1 MVADC
6 RASLSTDVHGRARG
20 RPTWSQVLSMDDPRL
35 PIGGAEISATPPTMA
50 RDQAVIGWLA
60 TRPALPDL
68 TRDLL
73 IDVLI
78 FWESLAPLPA
88 VTAVPGTGADV
99 GEVLRSVARRLSA
112 HPFHPDDHQTQMVLA
127 DLHCLLGLAWYSLL
141 DPLSAR
147 AGRCRWEQHR
157 DGVVQ
162 LRVLE
167 TDTAVDLALAD
178 LRRERGD

>member
-1 MVADC
+1 
-6 RASLSTDVHGRARG
+6 
-20 RPTWSQVLSMDDPRL
+20 MDDPTL
-35 PIGGAEISATPPTMA
+35 PLGSAATPARPPTMA
-50 RDQAVIGWLA
+50 RDQAVIAWLA
-60 TRPALPDL
+60 TRPPLPHL

-78 FWESLAPLPA
+78 FWESLAPLPT
-88 VTAVPGTGADV
+88 VTAEPDAGTDV
-99 GEVLRSVARRLSA
+99 GEILRSVARRLSA

-127 DLHCLLGLAWYSLL
+127 DLQCLLGLAWCSLL
-141 DPLSAR
+141 DPDGAR

-178 LRRERGD
+178 WRRKRGE

>member
-1 MVADC
+1 MV
-6 RASLSTDVHGRARG
+6 
-20 RPTWSQVLSMDDPRL
+20 DPRL
-35 PIGGAEISATPPTMA
+35 PIGGAAAPATPPTMA

-78 FWESLAPLPA
+78 CWESLAPLPA
-88 VTAVPGTGADV
+88 VTAEPDTGADV
-99 GEVLRSVARRLSA
+99 GEFLRSVARRLSA
-112 HPFHPDDHQTQMVLA
+112 HSFHPDDHQTQMVLA
-127 DLHCLLGLAWYSLL
+127 DLHCLLGLARYSLL
-141 DPLSAR
+141 DPDSAR

-178 LRRERGD
+178 WRRERGE

>member
-1 MVADC
+1 
-6 RASLSTDVHGRARG
+6 
-20 RPTWSQVLSMDDPRL
+20 MDDPRL
-35 PIGGAEISATPPTMA
+35 PIGGAATPATPPTMA

-60 TRPALPDL
+60 IRPALPDL

-88 VTAVPGTGADV
+88 VTVEPGTGADV
-99 GEVLRSVARRLSA
+99 GEFLRSVARRLSA

-127 DLHCLLGLAWYSLL
+127 DLQCLLGLAWYSLL
-141 DPLSAR
+141 DPNSAR
-147 AGRCRWEQHR
+147 VGRRRWEQHR

-178 LRRERGD
+178 LRRERGE

>member
-1 MVADC
+1 M
-6 RASLSTDVHGRARG
+6 
-20 RPTWSQVLSMDDPRL
+20 
-35 PIGGAEISATPPTMA
+35 
-50 RDQAVIGWLA
+50 IGWLA

-78 FWESLAPLPA
+78 FWEPLAPFPA
-88 VTAVPGTGADV
+88 VTAEPDTGAGVGV
-99 GEVLRSVARRLSA
+99 GEILRSTAQRLSA
-112 HPFHPDDHQTQMVLA
+112 HPFHPDDHQTQMVVV

-141 DPLSAR
+141 DPHGAR
-147 AGRCRWEQHR
+147 AGRRRWEQHR
-157 DGVVQ
+157 EGVPQ

-178 LRRERGD
+178 LRRERGE

>member
-1 MVADC
+1 
-6 RASLSTDVHGRARG
+6 
-20 RPTWSQVLSMDDPRL
+20 MDDPRL
-35 PIGGAEISATPPTMA
+35 PIGGAATPAAPAAMA
-50 RDQAVIGWLA
+50 RDQAAIGWLA

-78 FWESLAPLPA
+78 FWASLAPLPA
-88 VTAVPGTGADV
+88 VTAEPDVCADV
-99 GEVLRSVARRLSA
+99 GEILRPVARRLSA

-141 DPLSAR
+141 DPHSAR
-147 AGRCRWEQHR
+147 AGRRRLEQHR

-178 LRRERGD
+178 LRRERGQ